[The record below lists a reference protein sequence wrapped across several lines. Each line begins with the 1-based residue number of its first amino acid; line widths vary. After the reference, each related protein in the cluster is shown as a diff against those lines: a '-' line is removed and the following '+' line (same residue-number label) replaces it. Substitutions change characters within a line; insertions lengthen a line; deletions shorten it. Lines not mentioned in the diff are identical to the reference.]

1 VNYSST
7 LTSAA
12 SSTLRD
18 LLAAAVAEGYQKIGQ
33 AVFLAKGEGFLICH
47 AEDLGRGDLEIFESP
62 HDAATIA
69 LHDDAESYRPLKTAP
84 NLKHGWCLRIPSLAE
99 LHLALDLLYPA
110 ALANWRAL
118 LRKEKIAT
126 PLRDT
131 VNRQTGMYR
140 VTGLIKDEEAQGIVD
155 LLCRSGCLRCIQ
167 WPIPSDTVPPVVPIK
182 EKEIPLLCID
192 ACSLLIAEA
201 RRVVKSRLGK

>member
-1 VNYSST
+1 MNYSST
-7 LTSAA
+7 LTFPA

-18 LLAAAVAEGYQKIGQ
+18 LLAAAFAKGYHKIGQ
-33 AVFLAKGEGFLICH
+33 AVFQAEGEGFLICH
-47 AEDLGRGDLEIFESP
+47 AEDAGRADLEIFQNP
-62 HDAATIA
+62 HDAANIA
-69 LHDDAESYRPLKTAP
+69 LYDDVGNYRPLKTAP
-84 NLKHGWCLRIPSLAE
+84 NLKHGWGLRIASLAD

-118 LRKEKIAT
+118 LRNEKIAT

-140 VTGLIKDEEAQGIVD
+140 VTGLIADEEAQGIVD
-155 LLCRSGCLRCIQ
+155 SLCTPGCLRCIQ
-167 WPIPSDTVPPVVPIK
+167 WAIPSDATPPVVPMR